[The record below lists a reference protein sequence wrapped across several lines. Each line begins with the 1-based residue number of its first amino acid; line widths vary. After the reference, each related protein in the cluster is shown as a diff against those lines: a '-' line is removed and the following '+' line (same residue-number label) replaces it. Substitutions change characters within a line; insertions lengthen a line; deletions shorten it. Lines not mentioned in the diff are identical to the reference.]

1 MLLKILLVYLFIINA
16 AGFLLMLTD
25 KLKAKKN
32 AWRVPEKVLFLV
44 SLLGGSL
51 GSLIG
56 MYTFRHKTKHFS
68 FVLGI
73 PLIFAVQIIIAI
85 LMMDL
90 I

>member
-1 MLLKILLVYLFIINA
+1 MLFKLLLAYLFIVNA

-25 KLKAKKN
+25 KIKAKKN

>member
-1 MLLKILLVYLFIINA
+1 MLFKLLLAYLFIVNA

-25 KLKAKKN
+25 KIKAKKN
-32 AWRVPEKVLFLV
+32 AWRVPEKALFLV